1 MRATCVTRLIPA
13 VVAIKNGVAAG
24 AAKLSREFPKAMAAA
39 LAMAGS
45 DLERT
50 SLHRLL
56 RAVQSDMALLDR
68 SHTAHRSY
76 LVFWARLKA
85 SMAAQFAPRL
95 RRRRRVFHG
104 RI

>member
-1 MRATCVTRLIPA
+1 MHLIPD
-13 VVAIKNGVAAG
+13 VAAIRTAVAAG

-68 SHTAHRSY
+68 SHTAHCSC
-76 LVFWARLKA
+76 LVFWTKLKTP
-85 SMAAQFAPRL
+85 MAAQLAPRL
-95 RRRRRVFHG
+95 CRRRRVFHG